1 MRENMGLYRG
11 KNVSTGEWVY
21 GYLYIRHD
29 GECEIGSYN
38 KEYNIERWTTVV
50 APATVGQGTG
60 LTDKNGKR
68 IFEGDVVSGLFLYA
82 LPINGVCAFQNGAFG
97 LEWERGEAK
106 EFTAFTSMCN
116 VEFEVIGNVHDNP
129 ELKGES

>member
-50 APATVGQGTG
+50 DPSTIGEYTG
-60 LTDKNGKR
+60 LIDKNGKR
-68 IFEGDVVSGLFLYA
+68 IFEGDVVATAAGKPHEVMFADGEFFMDGTSIPFKW
-82 LPINGVCAFQNGAFG
+82 VC
-97 LEWERGEAK
+97 K
-106 EFTAFTSMCN
+106 
-116 VEFEVIGNVHDNP
+116 FEVIGNVHDNP
-129 ELKGES
+129 EMKGD